1 MLENYKIGSFTLQ
14 IEADFQMA
22 DTGLADMF
30 RIKEPGKL
38 KCICT
43 SEQRLIESPG
53 PEIYKDEK
61 MTARMVDGGTER
73 TLYMP
78 LPKNRPYMVVTD
90 RACGRRMFLRYSAAD
105 LSWSRSFNY
114 FWPAMGIYHY
124 IMLTGNLLMRSAY
137 VTVGGKAILFTA
149 PSGTGKTTQ
158 AVLWAKYRGGK
169 IINGDRAV
177 IGREN
182 GVSMAYGVPV
192 SGTSR
197 ICHNQTAPIKA
208 IVSLRQAP
216 ENKAV
221 VLRGPKALSALA
233 PSLALDTWRSGD
245 YAAALSIL
253 SDIIADVP
261 VISLEC
267 TPDVGAV
274 EELEKLLKII

>member
-1 MLENYKIGSFTLQ
+1 MLESYKIGSFTLQ
-14 IEADFQMA
+14 IDADFQMT
-22 DTGLADMF
+22 DSGVADMF
-30 RIKEPGKL
+30 RIKEQGKL

-43 SEQRLIESPG
+43 TESTLRESPG
-53 PEIYKDEK
+53 PEIYGDEK
-61 MTARMVDGGTER
+61 MTARQVDGGTER
-73 TLYMP
+73 TLFMP
-78 LPKNRPYMVVTD
+78 LPKRRPYIVVTD

-105 LSWSRSFNY
+105 LSWSRSFHY

-124 IMLTGNLLMRSAY
+124 LMLTGNLLMRAAY
-137 VTVGGKAILFTA
+137 IAVDGEAILFTA

-158 AVLWAKYRGGK
+158 AVLWAKHRGAR

-182 GVSMAYGVPV
+182 GVSTAYGVPV

-208 IVSLRQAP
+208 IVSLRQASV
-216 ENKAV
+216 NKAQRLV
-221 VLRGPKALSALA
+221 GPRALSVLA

-245 YAAALSIL
+245 HAAALSIL
-253 SDIIADVP
+253 SDIIADIP

-267 TPDVGAV
+267 TPDVRAV
-274 EELEKLLKII
+274 EELEKLLKLI